1 MKNTYW
7 AWGAVLADLGV
18 FLGPLPHSTSTAA
31 FVEVWAQHAV
41 CCAILATSSLLLMP
55 SQNRRALHW
64 TWLLLFCFALIAPV
78 LGSLSILLIAHTTLR
93 QALDQHNHA
102 KPQSVALPEFEV
114 RSKQAAHAGQ
124 GAIRSRLTTQVPSSV
139 RMRSLLTLQA
149 VPSRVANPIL
159 EELLGDETD
168 DVRLIAFGMLDAE
181 EKKLSVQIHQ
191 EQKNLENPLSNRARY
206 DCLRQ
211 LAELHWEL
219 IYAGLAHGG
228 LKTHN
233 LNQAWKYLE
242 TALAM
247 DEQHEC
253 GILFLKGR
261 VMLAQGDIVQAR
273 DALTQA
279 MQLGQAPASVL
290 PYLAE
295 LAFEQREFTT
305 VHAHM
310 QALAQLQV
318 ASRTSAIVDLWT
330 GRDSVLRFR
339 DRRILQHI

>member
-1 MKNTYW
+1 MKSAYW
-7 AWGAVLADLGV
+7 AWGAVAADFGV
-18 FLGPLPHSTSTAA
+18 FMGPLPHSTSTAA
-31 FVEVWAQHAV
+31 FVQVWVLHAAS
-41 CCAILATSSLLLMP
+41 CAVLATSSLVFMP
-55 SQNRRALHW
+55 AKDRRTLHW
-64 TWLLLFCFALIAPV
+64 TWLLLFCFAMIAPV

-93 QALDQHNHA
+93 KALDNHNHA

-114 RSKQAAHAGQ
+114 RSQQVGRAGQ
-124 GAIRSRLTTQVPSSV
+124 GSIRSRLTTHVPSDV

-159 EELLGDETD
+159 EDLLGDDTD

-181 EKKLSVQIHQ
+181 EKKLSVHIHR
-191 EQKNLENPLSNRARY
+191 EQKNLENPLSTRARY
-206 DCLRQ
+206 DCLRH
-211 LAELHWEL
+211 LAELHLEL

-242 TALAM
+242 MALAM
-247 DEQHEC
+247 DEQHES
-253 GILFLKGR
+253 GIYFLKGR
-261 VMLAQGDIVQAR
+261 VLLAQGEMEQAR
-273 DALTQA
+273 DALTHA
-279 MQLGQAPASVL
+279 MQLGQSPSSVL

-295 LAFEQREFTT
+295 LAFAQREFGT
-305 VHAHM
+305 VQSHM
-310 QALAQLQV
+310 QALARLQV
-318 ASRTSAIVDLWT
+318 ASRTSAVVDLWT

>member
-1 MKNTYW
+1 MKSTYW
-7 AWGAVLADLGV
+7 AWGAVLTDMGI
-18 FLGPLPHSTSTAA
+18 FMGPLPHSTSAAA
-31 FVEVWAQHAV
+31 FVELWGLHAGA
-41 CCAILATSSLLLMP
+41 CAILATSSLLLMP
-55 SQNRRALHW
+55 SKDRRTLHW
-64 TWLLLFCFALIAPV
+64 TWALLFCFAMIAPV
-78 LGSLSILLIAHTTLR
+78 LGSLSILLITRTTLR
-93 QALDQHNHA
+93 QALDNQNHA

-114 RSKQAAHAGQ
+114 RSQQVGRAGQ
-124 GAIRSRLTTQVPSSV
+124 GSIRSRLTSQVPSDV

-159 EELLGDETD
+159 EDLLGDDTD

-181 EKKLSVQIHQ
+181 EKKLSVHIHR
-191 EQKNLENPLSNRARY
+191 EQKNLETPLSSRARY
-206 DCLRQ
+206 DCLRH

-219 IYAGLAHGG
+219 IYSGLAHGG

-242 TALAM
+242 MALSM

-253 GILFLKGR
+253 GIFFLKGR
-261 VMLAQGDIVQAR
+261 ILLAQGDIAQAR

-279 MQLGQAPASVL
+279 MQRGQSPASVL

-295 LAFEQREFTT
+295 MAFEQRAFGA

-310 QALAQLQV
+310 QTLAQLHV

>member
-1 MKNTYW
+1 MKSAYW
-7 AWGAVLADLGV
+7 AWGAVVADLGV
-18 FLGPLPHSTSTAA
+18 FMGPLPHSTSTTA
-31 FVEVWAQHAV
+31 FVQVWVLHAGA
-41 CCAILATSSLLLMP
+41 CAILATSSLLLMP
-55 SQNRRALHW
+55 AANRRGLLW
-64 TWLLLFCFALIAPV
+64 TWLLLFCFAMIAPV
-78 LGSLSILLIAHTTLR
+78 LGALSILIITHTTLR
-93 QALDQHNHA
+93 RALENHNHA
-102 KPQSVALPEFEV
+102 KPKSVALPEFEV
-114 RSKQAAHAGQ
+114 RSQQVGRAGQ
-124 GAIRSRLTTQVPSSV
+124 GSIRSRLTSQVPSNV

-159 EELLGDETD
+159 EELLGDDAD

-181 EKKLSVQIHQ
+181 EKKLSVHIHR
-191 EQKNLENPLSNRARY
+191 EQKSLESPLSSRARY
-206 DCLRQ
+206 DCLRH

-242 TALAM
+242 MAFAM

-261 VMLAQGDIVQAR
+261 ILLAQGKMEQAR
-273 DALTQA
+273 EALHQS
-279 MQLGQAPASVL
+279 MQLGQSPGSAL
-290 PYLAE
+290 PYLAD
-295 LAFEQREFTT
+295 LAFQQREFAA
-305 VHAHM
+305 VHANM
-310 QALAQLQV
+310 QTLAQLHV

>member
-1 MKNTYW
+1 MKSAYW

-18 FLGPLPHSTSTAA
+18 FMGPLPHSTSDAA
-31 FVEVWAQHAV
+31 FVQVWAMHASS
-41 CCAILATSSLLLMP
+41 CAILATSSLVLMP
-55 SQNRRALHW
+55 SKDRRALHW

-114 RSKQAAHAGQ
+114 RSQKAVRTGQ
-124 GAIRSRLTTQVPSSV
+124 GAIRSRLTTQVPASV
-139 RMRSLLTLQA
+139 RMQSLLTLQA

-159 EELLGDETD
+159 EKLLGDDTD

-191 EQKNLENPLSNRARY
+191 EQRNLETPLSSRARY
-206 DCLRQ
+206 DALRH

-228 LKTHN
+228 LKTYN

-253 GILFLKGR
+253 GLLFLKGR
-261 VMLAQGDIVQAR
+261 ILLAQGDMAQAH

-279 MQLGQAPASVL
+279 MQLGQSPASVL

-295 LAFEQREFTT
+295 LAFEQRAFVT

-310 QALAQLQV
+310 QSLAQLHV
-318 ASRTSAIVDLWT
+318 ASRSSAIVDLWT

>member
-1 MKNTYW
+1 MKNAYW
-7 AWGAVLADLGV
+7 AWGAVLADVAV
-18 FLGPLPHSTSTAA
+18 FMGPLPQSTTDAA
-31 FVEVWAQHAV
+31 FVQVWGLHASA
-41 CCAILATSSLLLMP
+41 CAVLATSSLLLMP
-55 SQNRRALHW
+55 SKNRRELLW
-64 TWLLLFCFALIAPV
+64 TWLLLFCFAVIAPV

-93 QALDQHNHA
+93 QALDQHHHA
-102 KPQSVALPEFEV
+102 KPKSVALPEFEV
-114 RSKQAAHAGQ
+114 RSQHTGRAGQ
-124 GAIRSRLTTQVPSSV
+124 GAIRSRLTTQVPSNV
-139 RMRSLLTLQA
+139 RMQSLLTLQA

-159 EELLGDETD
+159 ENLLGDDTD

-181 EKKLSVQIHQ
+181 EKKLSVHIHQ
-191 EQKNLENPLSNRARY
+191 EQKNLENPLSSRARY
-206 DCLRQ
+206 DCLRH

-242 TALAM
+242 MALAM

-253 GILFLKGR
+253 GIVFLKGR
-261 VMLAQGDIVQAR
+261 ILLAQGDMAQAR

-279 MQLGQAPASVL
+279 MQLGQSPASVL

-295 LAFEQREFTT
+295 LAFAQRAFGA

-310 QALAQLQV
+310 QTLAQLHV

>member
-1 MKNTYW
+1 MKSVYW
-7 AWGAVLADLGV
+7 GWGAVLADLGV
-18 FLGPLPHSTSTAA
+18 FVGPLPHATTTAA
-31 FVEVWAQHAV
+31 FVQVWVLHAGA
-41 CCAILATSSLLLMP
+41 CAVLASSSLLFMP
-55 SQNRRALHW
+55 FNNRRELLW

-78 LGSLSILLIAHTTLR
+78 LGALSILLITHTTLR
-93 QALDQHNHA
+93 QALNNLTHA

-114 RSKQAAHAGQ
+114 RAQQTTRAGQ
-124 GAIRSRLTTQVPSSV
+124 GSIRSRLTTQVPSNV
-139 RMRSLLTLQA
+139 RMQSLLTLQA

-159 EELLGDETD
+159 EELLGDDTD

-181 EKKLSVQIHQ
+181 EKKLSAHIHH
-191 EQKNLENPLSNRARY
+191 EQKNLEKSLSDRARY
-206 DCLRQ
+206 DCLRH

-247 DEQHEC
+247 DEQHDC

-261 VMLAQGDIVQAR
+261 ILLAQGATEEAR
-273 DALTQA
+273 AALNAALQW
-279 MQLGQAPASVL
+279 GQSPASVL

-295 LAFEQREFTT
+295 MAFEQRDFA
-305 VHAHM
+305 VVRAHM
-310 QALAQLQV
+310 QTLADLHV
-318 ASRTSAIVDLWT
+318 ASRTLAIVDLWT
-330 GRDSVLRFR
+330 GRDSVLHFR

>member
-1 MKNTYW
+1 MKSTYW
-7 AWGAVLADLGV
+7 AWAAVLADLGLFV
-18 FLGPLPHSTSTAA
+18 GPLPHSTSSAA
-31 FVEVWAQHAV
+31 FVGLWIVHAGS
-41 CCAILATSSLLLMP
+41 CAILATSSLVLMP
-55 SQNRRALHW
+55 SKNRRTLQW
-64 TWLLLFCFALIAPV
+64 TWLLLFFFATIAPV

-93 QALDQHNHA
+93 QALDRHNHA

-114 RSKQAAHAGQ
+114 RSQQIGRAGQ
-124 GAIRSRLTTQVPSSV
+124 GSIRSRLTSQVPSDV

-159 EELLGDETD
+159 EELLGDDTD

-181 EKKLSVQIHQ
+181 EKKLSVHIHQ
-191 EQKNLENPLSNRARY
+191 EQKNLETILSSRARY
-206 DCLRQ
+206 DCLRH
-211 LAELHWEL
+211 LAELHLEL

-253 GILFLKGR
+253 GIFFLKGR
-261 VMLAQGDIVQAR
+261 ILLAQGQTVQAR
-273 DALTQA
+273 EALTHA
-279 MQLGQAPASVL
+279 MQLGQSPASVL

-295 LAFEQREFTT
+295 LAFEQRDFTM
-305 VHAHM
+305 VRAHM
-310 QALAQLQV
+310 QSLAILQV
-318 ASRTSAIVDLWT
+318 ASRTSAVVDLWT